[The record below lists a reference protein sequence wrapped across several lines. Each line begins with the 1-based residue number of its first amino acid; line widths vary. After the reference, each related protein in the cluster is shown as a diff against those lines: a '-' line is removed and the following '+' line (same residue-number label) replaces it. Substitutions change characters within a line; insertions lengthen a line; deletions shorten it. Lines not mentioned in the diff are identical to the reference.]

1 MWQCAVWR
9 SFPFSIS
16 PEHGKKLCEQSFI
29 FVMYPVFFLWS
40 FKIFFIVYLSHR
52 SDVAVPVV
60 IFIDVMFQLDVL
72 RSVGSVRV
80 CKAEKSEL
88 LAGAAEYV

>member
-1 MWQCAVWR
+1 
-9 SFPFSIS
+9 
-16 PEHGKKLCEQSFI
+16 
-29 FVMYPVFFLWS
+29 MYPVFFLWS
-40 FKIFFIVYLSHR
+40 FKIISIVHLNHR
-52 SDVAVPVV
+52 SDVTVPVAV
-60 IFIDVMFQLDVL
+60 FVDVMFQLDVL